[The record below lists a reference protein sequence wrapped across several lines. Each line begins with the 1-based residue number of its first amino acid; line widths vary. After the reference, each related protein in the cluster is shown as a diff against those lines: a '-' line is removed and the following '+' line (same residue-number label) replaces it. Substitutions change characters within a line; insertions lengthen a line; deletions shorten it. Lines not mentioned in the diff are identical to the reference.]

1 MIKMSKST
9 MFGFKVEQTLKPMIE
24 RFNESITG
32 EWDYTG
38 ITMWVEDNGDS
49 SYITIKKYLCAG
61 TRNIDED
68 TEIKF
73 KVRISNHSPSTM
85 WIREHG
91 AADLYIYTHE
101 KEYTPAK
108 ICKLIIEKFELTKF
122 KKVAK

>member
-32 EWDYTG
+32 EGDYT
-38 ITMWVEDNGDS
+38 
-49 SYITIKKYLCAG
+49 C
-61 TRNIDED
+61 
-68 TEIKF
+68 
-73 KVRISNHSPSTM
+73 TM

>member
-49 SYITIKKYLCAG
+49 SYITIKK
-61 TRNIDED
+61 
-68 TEIKF
+68 
-73 KVRISNHSPSTM
+73 
-85 WIREHG
+85 
-91 AADLYIYTHE
+91 
-101 KEYTPAK
+101 
-108 ICKLIIEKFELTKF
+108 
-122 KKVAK
+122 